1 MSLSI
6 YYTARRSKPLSPA
19 EIAQATTLVERFSV
33 EQRIQDF
40 MACGEGLNWES
51 FDFQVNGEATVFSG
65 STRLPDNTEDAT
77 WIGVQHWCQCLS
89 QLRSALPGCQWR
101 VAVEDHEI
109 HWDVASLAYDPSR

>member
-1 MSLSI
+1 MSLCI

-19 EIAQATTLVERFSV
+19 EIAGVTAIVERFSV
-33 EQRIQDF
+33 DRFIADYL
-40 MACGEGLNWES
+40 ASGEGLNWES
-51 FDFQVNGEATVFSG
+51 FDVQINGKATVISG

-77 WIGVQHWCQCLS
+77 WVGVQHWCRCLS

-109 HWDVASLAYDPSR
+109 HWDAASSAYDPSR